1 MLDEDGKRAH
11 GLDHPRSGE
20 LVAIARADRWFTYYY
35 WLDDARAPDF
45 ARTVDIHRKPGYD
58 PVELFLD
65 PGDPLPEAQG
75 RRRLAKR
82 KLLDLRALI
91 DVIPLDASLVKGSHG
106 RLTDDPAQ
114 GPVFISGDP
123 TLVPDGRGRGDRRE
137 GAAAPAAVRS
147 GRLAGARDGACPL
160 RRRARA
166 ARRPSPRGS
175 AKSAHA
181 PIALGDALL
190 PYLRLV
196 RAPAVFS
203 ALGDPLAGL
212 LLDGE
217 RIEPAR
223 AARLSAASAL
233 IYLAGMALNDLADR
247 EEDAR
252 ERPDR
257 PIPSGAVSPRA
268 AAIVGGSLLLA
279 GTLAAWRGGARW
291 TGPRARRCR
300 RRLRFPAQALGHA
313 RPHRD
318 GRLPVA
324 LAADGRR
331 SGRAATVD
339 RRGAEG
345 ALLLGAYVA
354 GLTLVAR
361 GETGAAR
368 TTELRTGAALAAG
381 ALLATAIRGGPSS
394 LPWAAATGALAGPAL
409 SRALREPGPKTVGP
423 AVGALIRAIP
433 ALDGA
438 IAGTRAPRPA
448 MVLVSLLALTRWG
461 RTLIPIT

>member
-1 MLDEDGKRAH
+1 VPASRAARS
-11 GLDHPRSGE
+11 HPR
-20 LVAIARADRWFTYYY
+20 IAPRRA
-35 WLDDARAPDF
+35 
-45 ARTVDIHRKPGYD
+45 
-58 PVELFLD
+58 
-65 PGDPLPEAQG
+65 
-75 RRRLAKR
+75 
-82 KLLDLRALI
+82 
-91 DVIPLDASLVKGSHG
+91 
-106 RLTDDPAQ
+106 
-114 GPVFISGDP
+114 
-123 TLVPDGRGRGDRRE
+123 
-137 GAAAPAAVRS
+137 
-147 GRLAGARDGACPL
+147 
-160 RRRARA
+160 ARA
-166 ARRPSPRGS
+166 APLG
-175 AKSAHA
+175 
-181 PIALGDALL
+181 ALLL

-212 LLDGE
+212 LLEGE
-217 RIEPAR
+217 TLGVGAT
-223 AARLSAASAL
+223 RLSAASAL

-252 ERPDR
+252 ERPER

-268 AAIVGGSLLLA
+268 AAIVGGSLLFA

-291 TGPRARRCR
+291 TGP
-300 RRLRFPAQALGHA
+300 
-313 RPHRD
+313 
-318 GRLPVA
+318 A
-324 LAADGRR
+324 LAAAVVAYDFQLKHSETLGPIAMGACR
-331 SGRAATVD
+331 SLSLLMGVEAAQGGVG

-368 TTELRTGAALAAG
+368 TTELRTGAALAAA

-394 LPWAAATGALAGPAL
+394 LPWAAATGVLAGPAL
-409 SRALREPGPKTVGP
+409 SRALRAPSPKTVGP

-438 IAGTRAPRPA
+438 IAGTRAPKPA